1 MSVSKFVLR
10 CAVCESY
17 TGTRTR
23 PGVVCCVSV
32 AATHRTVT
40 CVPAGPRWEGG
51 GRCRCSLFA
60 RLPFPWRAHPEPFGT
75 ERQSSFTTEGFS
87 RARRVLRVVP
97 GAVGSAGGGGDAPAA
112 CGWRASLG
120 GSSSTRKRKE
130 LGRRSRAPAA
140 GKRGGGGRLSGSVL
154 YLLRQR
160 GNLEFPKLISPLL
173 GFSQSRQRHRIP
185 SE

>member
-1 MSVSKFVLR
+1 M
-10 CAVCESY
+10 CESY

-23 PGVVCCVSV
+23 PGVVCCASV

-60 RLPFPWRAHPEPFGT
+60 QLPFPWRVHPEPFGT

-97 GAVGSAGGGGDAPAA
+97 GAVGSAGGGA
-112 CGWRASLG
+112 
-120 GSSSTRKRKE
+120 
-130 LGRRSRAPAA
+130 
-140 GKRGGGGRLSGSVL
+140 RGGRARRVWLAGQPGREQQHPKTEGAGTEEQSACCGKAGRGWPRFRVCTLSTEAE
-154 YLLRQR
+154 R
-160 GNLEFPKLISPLL
+160 KLGVSKNDKPTT
-173 GFSQSRQRHRIP
+173 GFQPEP
-185 SE
+185 SEASNTE